1 MAIAFRILDEIFL
14 MVLLRRIKAFQRRFL
29 DNQRLVVFLLNLSI
43 DFFYDCLIVGIIPIY
58 SCSVSCT
65 YVSAL
70 TVQKKR
76 IDGTEKETA
85 KRCKRD
91 HLLIINHLDTL
102 YMSGLVSIDFLI
114 GRIRY
119 ASVRISDGSLNHSV
133 KLTHVMLCAPETSSC

>member
-29 DNQRLVVFLLNLSI
+29 DNQRLVVFPLNLSI
-43 DFFYDCLIVGIIPIY
+43 DFFYDCLIVGIGPIY
-58 SCSVSCT
+58 TGPVSCT
-65 YVSAL
+65 DVSAL

-76 IDGTEKETA
+76 IDGTEKEMA

-102 YMSGLVSIDFLI
+102 DMARLISIDLLI
-114 GRIRY
+114 GRI
-119 ASVRISDGSLNHSV
+119 G
-133 KLTHVMLCAPETSSC
+133 